1 MNDYK
6 LTVGLESM
14 DSYKKAKQ
22 DLLQA
27 LKSYS
32 KLTPKQKDE
41 LLSEFF
47 GAANVIALCNAL
59 NQYFR

>member
-32 KLTPKQKDE
+32 ELTPKQKDE

-47 GAANVIALCNAL
+47 GATNVIALCNAL